1 MTKIL
6 LVEDNKQIADNVK
19 TYLELEN
26 EFEVVCCND
35 GENGLFLAKTNDYDA
50 ILLDLMLP
58 WIDGKTICKK
68 LRNEKNTPVIIITAK
83 SQLEDKLDLFEVGAD
98 DYLVKPF
105 DLEELL
111 ARLKAV
117 LRRGVIDQ
125 LFTFQDIEINF
136 PKKMVFKSKK
146 EIHLTLKEL
155 QILEI
160 LVQNRGV
167 TMSRT
172 DLITHL
178 RGEESIRDSDEKLD
192 VYICN
197 IRKKL
202 DKNLI
207 ETVKGF
213 WYRIGEEEEKIF

>member
-1 MTKIL
+1 M
-6 LVEDNKQIADNVK
+6 EDNKQIADNIK

-26 EFEVVCCND
+26 EFEVISCDD

-136 PKKMVFKSKK
+136 PKKRVFKSKK
-146 EIHLTLKEL
+146 EVHLTLKEF

-167 TMSRT
+167 SMSRT
-172 DLITHL
+172 DLITYL
-178 RGEESIRDSDEKLD
+178 RGEDSIRDSDEKLD

-213 WYRIGEEEEKIF
+213 GYRIWEEE

>member
-1 MTKIL
+1 M
-6 LVEDNKQIADNVK
+6 
-19 TYLELEN
+19 
-26 EFEVVCCND
+26 
-35 GENGLFLAKTNDYDA
+35 
-50 ILLDLMLP
+50 
-58 WIDGKTICKK
+58 
-68 LRNEKNTPVIIITAK
+68 RNEKNTPVIIITAK

-136 PKKMVFKSKK
+136 PKKRVFKPKK
-146 EIHLTLKEL
+146 EVHLTLKEF

-167 TMSRT
+167 SMSRT
-172 DLITHL
+172 DLITYL
-178 RGEESIRDSDEKLD
+178 RGEDSIRDSDEKLD

-213 WYRIGEEEEKIF
+213 GYRI

>member
-1 MTKIL
+1 M
-6 LVEDNKQIADNVK
+6 
-19 TYLELEN
+19 
-26 EFEVVCCND
+26 
-35 GENGLFLAKTNDYDA
+35 
-50 ILLDLMLP
+50 
-58 WIDGKTICKK
+58 
-68 LRNEKNTPVIIITAK
+68 RNEKNTPVIIITAK

-125 LFTFQDIEINF
+125 LFTFQDIEMNF
-136 PKKMVFKSKK
+136 PKKRVFKSKK
-146 EIHLTLKEL
+146 EVHLTLKEF

-167 TMSRT
+167 SMSRT
-172 DLITHL
+172 DLITYL
-178 RGEESIRDSDEKLD
+178 RGEDSIRDSDEKLD

-213 WYRIGEEEEKIF
+213 GYRI

>member
-1 MTKIL
+1 MMAKIL
-6 LVEDNKQIADNVK
+6 LVEDNKQIADNIK

-26 EFEVVCCND
+26 EFEVISCDD

-58 WIDGKTICKK
+58 WIDGKTICRK

-117 LRRGVIDQ
+117 LRRGLIEQV
-125 LFTFQDIEINF
+125 FTFQNIEINF
-136 PKKMVFKSKK
+136 PKKRVFKSKK
-146 EIHLTLKEL
+146 EVHLTLKEF

-167 TMSRT
+167 SMSRT
-172 DLITHL
+172 DLITYL
-178 RGEESIRDSDEKLD
+178 RGEDSIRDSDEKLD

-213 WYRIGEEEEKIF
+213 GYRIWEEE

>member
-1 MTKIL
+1 
-6 LVEDNKQIADNVK
+6 
-19 TYLELEN
+19 
-26 EFEVVCCND
+26 
-35 GENGLFLAKTNDYDA
+35 
-50 ILLDLMLP
+50 
-58 WIDGKTICKK
+58 

-117 LRRGVIDQ
+117 LRRGLIEKVY
-125 LFTFQDIEINF
+125 TFNDITINF
-136 PKKMVFKSKK
+136 GKKQILKNG
-146 EIHLTLKEL
+146 EDIHLTLKEL
-155 QILEI
+155 QIIEY
-160 LVQNRGV
+160 LVKNRGV
-167 TMSRT
+167 TISRT
-172 DLITHL
+172 DLITYL
-178 RGEESIRDSDEKLD
+178 RGEDSIRDSDEKLD

-213 WYRIGEEEEKIF
+213 GYRI

>member
-1 MTKIL
+1 M
-6 LVEDNKQIADNVK
+6 
-19 TYLELEN
+19 
-26 EFEVVCCND
+26 
-35 GENGLFLAKTNDYDA
+35 
-50 ILLDLMLP
+50 
-58 WIDGKTICKK
+58 
-68 LRNEKNTPVIIITAK
+68 RNEKNTPVIIITAK

-136 PKKMVFKSKK
+136 PKKRVFKSKK
-146 EIHLTLKEL
+146 EVHLTLKEF

-167 TMSRT
+167 SMSRT
-172 DLITHL
+172 DLITYL
-178 RGEESIRDSDEKLD
+178 RGEDSIRDSDEKLD

-202 DKNLI
+202 GKNLI

-213 WYRIGEEEEKIF
+213 

>member
-1 MTKIL
+1 M
-6 LVEDNKQIADNVK
+6 
-19 TYLELEN
+19 
-26 EFEVVCCND
+26 
-35 GENGLFLAKTNDYDA
+35 
-50 ILLDLMLP
+50 
-58 WIDGKTICKK
+58 
-68 LRNEKNTPVIIITAK
+68 RNEKNTPVIIITAK

-117 LRRGVIDQ
+117 LRRGLIEKVY
-125 LFTFQDIEINF
+125 TFNDITINF
-136 PKKMVFKSKK
+136 GKKQILKNG
-146 EIHLTLKEL
+146 EDIHLTLKEL
-155 QILEI
+155 QIIEY
-160 LVQNRGV
+160 LVKNRGV
-167 TMSRT
+167 TISRT
-172 DLITHL
+172 DLITYL
-178 RGEESIRDSDEKLD
+178 RGEDSIRDSDEKLD

-213 WYRIGEEEEKIF
+213 

>member
-1 MTKIL
+1 
-6 LVEDNKQIADNVK
+6 
-19 TYLELEN
+19 
-26 EFEVVCCND
+26 
-35 GENGLFLAKTNDYDA
+35 
-50 ILLDLMLP
+50 
-58 WIDGKTICKK
+58 

-117 LRRGVIDQ
+117 LRRGLIEKVY
-125 LFTFQDIEINF
+125 TFNDITINF
-136 PKKMVFKSKK
+136 GKKQILKNG
-146 EIHLTLKEL
+146 EDIHLTLKEL
-155 QILEI
+155 QIIEY
-160 LVQNRGV
+160 LVKNRGV
-167 TMSRT
+167 TISRT
-172 DLITHL
+172 DLITYL
-178 RGEESIRDSDEKLD
+178 RGEDSIRDSDEKLD

-213 WYRIGEEEEKIF
+213 

>member
-1 MTKIL
+1 MAKIL
-6 LVEDNKQIADNVK
+6 LVEDNKQIADNIK

-26 EFEVVCCND
+26 EFEVISCDD

-125 LFTFQDIEINF
+125 LFTFKDIEINF
-136 PKKMVFKSKK
+136 PKKRVFKSKK
-146 EIHLTLKEL
+146 EIHLTLKEF

-167 TMSRT
+167 SMSRT
-172 DLITHL
+172 DLITYL
-178 RGEESIRDSDEKLD
+178 RGEDSIRDSDEKLD

-213 WYRIGEEEEKIF
+213 GYRIWEEE

>member
-1 MTKIL
+1 MCKIL
-6 LVEDNKQIADNVK
+6 LVEDNKQIAENIK

-26 EFEVVCCND
+26 EFEVVSCDD

-58 WIDGKTICKK
+58 WIDGKTICRK

-105 DLEELL
+105 DLDELL

-117 LRRGVIDQ
+117 LRRWLIEKVY
-125 LFTFQDIEINF
+125 TFENIAINF
-136 PKKMVFKSKK
+136 WKKQVLKNG
-146 EIHLTLKEL
+146 EDIHLTLKEL
-155 QILEI
+155 QIIEF
-160 LVQNRGV
+160 LVKNKGV
-167 TMSRT
+167 TISRT
-172 DLITHL
+172 DLITYL
-178 RGEESIRDSDEKLD
+178 WWEDSIWDSDEKLD

-213 WYRIGEEEEKIF
+213 WYRIGDTADS

>member
-1 MTKIL
+1 MAKIL
-6 LVEDNKQIADNVK
+6 LVEDNKQIANNIK

-26 EFEVVCCND
+26 EFEVISCDD

-58 WIDGKTICKK
+58 WIDGKTICRK

-125 LFTFQDIEINF
+125 LFTFKDIEINF
-136 PKKMVFKSKK
+136 PKKRVFKSKK
-146 EIHLTLKEL
+146 EVHLTLKEF

-167 TMSRT
+167 SMSRT
-172 DLITHL
+172 DLITYL
-178 RGEESIRDSDEKLD
+178 RGEDSIRDSDEKLD

-213 WYRIGEEEEKIF
+213 GYRIWEEE

>member
-1 MTKIL
+1 M
-6 LVEDNKQIADNVK
+6 
-19 TYLELEN
+19 
-26 EFEVVCCND
+26 
-35 GENGLFLAKTNDYDA
+35 
-50 ILLDLMLP
+50 
-58 WIDGKTICKK
+58 
-68 LRNEKNTPVIIITAK
+68 RNEKNTPVIIITAK

-117 LRRGVIDQ
+117 LRRGLIEQV
-125 LFTFQDIEINF
+125 FTFQNIEINF
-136 PKKMVFKSKK
+136 PKKRVFKSKK
-146 EIHLTLKEL
+146 EVHLTLKEF

-167 TMSRT
+167 SMSRT
-172 DLITHL
+172 DLITYL
-178 RGEESIRDSDEKLD
+178 RGEDSIRDSDEKLD
-192 VYICN
+192 VYIWN

-213 WYRIGEEEEKIF
+213 

>member
-1 MTKIL
+1 MAKIL
-6 LVEDNKQIADNVK
+6 LVEDNKQIADNIK

-26 EFEVVCCND
+26 EFEVISCDD
-35 GENGLFLAKTNDYDA
+35 GGNGLFLAKTNDYDA

-125 LFTFQDIEINF
+125 LFTFQDIEMNF
-136 PKKMVFKSKK
+136 PKKRVFKSKK
-146 EIHLTLKEL
+146 EVHLTLKEF

-167 TMSRT
+167 SMSRT
-172 DLITHL
+172 DLITYL
-178 RGEESIRDSDEKLD
+178 RGEDSIRDSDEKLD

-213 WYRIGEEEEKIF
+213 GYRIWEEE

>member
-1 MTKIL
+1 M
-6 LVEDNKQIADNVK
+6 
-19 TYLELEN
+19 
-26 EFEVVCCND
+26 
-35 GENGLFLAKTNDYDA
+35 
-50 ILLDLMLP
+50 
-58 WIDGKTICKK
+58 
-68 LRNEKNTPVIIITAK
+68 RNEKNTPVIIITAK

-136 PKKMVFKSKK
+136 PKKRVFKSKK
-146 EIHLTLKEL
+146 EVHLTLKEF

-167 TMSRT
+167 SMSRT
-172 DLITHL
+172 DLITYL
-178 RGEESIRDSDEKLD
+178 RGEDSIRDSDEKLD

-213 WYRIGEEEEKIF
+213 GYRI

>member
-1 MTKIL
+1 M
-6 LVEDNKQIADNVK
+6 
-19 TYLELEN
+19 
-26 EFEVVCCND
+26 
-35 GENGLFLAKTNDYDA
+35 
-50 ILLDLMLP
+50 
-58 WIDGKTICKK
+58 
-68 LRNEKNTPVIIITAK
+68 RNEKNTPVIIITAK

-125 LFTFQDIEINF
+125 LFTFKDIEINF
-136 PKKMVFKSKK
+136 PKKRVFKSKK
-146 EIHLTLKEL
+146 EIHLTLKEF

-167 TMSRT
+167 SMSRT
-172 DLITHL
+172 DLITYL
-178 RGEESIRDSDEKLD
+178 RGEDSIRDSDEKLD

-213 WYRIGEEEEKIF
+213 GYRI